1 MVLELLRVD
10 TATVLGDASGEA
22 IDMQRDFTELGFDLL
37 TAVEL
42 LNRSN
47 AATGLRLP
55 TTLVFDH
62 PTPVALAGFLLEESA
77 GTQPRASGSSAS
89 AVALDAP
96 PAPARTQSGPPRS
109 TSCWIG
115 PGGYPLRHRC
125 RLSGSSSAVKT
136 SPLLRTL
143 LPTRVAVSKAAR
155 RGQAIWERSAG
166 EREDAIAGMEVIV
179 AGTPRAPELRE
190 LARLAFIESKI
201 DSALFWAQ
209 PWSAKVDARS
219 AALINEALS
228 GGRGVLLSSCH
239 VGPYY
244 RSHCAPPFN
253 GRVTYLVAGS
263 WFFEQPSSDYWGRRL
278 ARWRKGTKSR
288 SLPADGS
295 FGIVEALLRRGEPV
309 FLFFDMPG
317 PHETSFLGKPAML
330 ADGTAQLAV
339 RADALILP
347 LRARRVGC
355 HAWVDAGAPLD
366 PREFSGPDELHDALA
381 AVHERWILERP
392 EAMEDPRHTGW
403 EHGVSAQAWTV
414 VSRR

>member
-1 MVLELLRVD
+1 MR
-10 TATVLGDASGEA
+10 
-22 IDMQRDFTELGFDLL
+22 R
-37 TAVEL
+37 
-42 LNRSN
+42 R
-47 AATGLRLP
+47 R
-55 TTLVFDH
+55 
-62 PTPVALAGFLLEESA
+62 
-77 GTQPRASGSSAS
+77 
-89 AVALDAP
+89 P
-96 PAPARTQSGPPRS
+96 PGRQSGPPRS

-136 SPLLRTL
+136 SPLPRTL

-166 EREDAIAGMEVIV
+166 EREHAIAGMEAIV

-190 LARLAFIESKI
+190 LAQLAFIESKI

-219 AALINEALS
+219 TALINEALS
-228 GGRGVLLSSCH
+228 GSRGVLLSSCH
-239 VGPYY
+239 LGPYY

-253 GRVTYLVAGS
+253 GHVTYLVAGS
-263 WFFEQPSSDYWGRRL
+263 WFFEQPSSDYWGRHL
-278 ARWRKGTKSR
+278 ARWRKGTDSR
-288 SLPADGS
+288 SVPANGS
-295 FGIVEALLRRGEPV
+295 FEIVEALLRRGEPV

-317 PHETSFLGKPAML
+317 PRETSFLGKPAML

-339 RADALILP
+339 RADALVLP

-355 HAWVDAGAPLD
+355 HAWVPMPAHRSIPESSRDPTSCTTRSPRCTSAGSSSGLRRWRTPASRMGARGERASVDPPPPLPS
-366 PREFSGPDELHDALA
+366 PR
-381 AVHERWILERP
+381 
-392 EAMEDPRHTGW
+392 
-403 EHGVSAQAWTV
+403 